1 MVSEKINIL
10 KTNLPKEVTLVAV
23 SKTKSS
29 EIILEANSK
38 GHLDFGE
45 NKVQELVQKHEVLP
59 KNIRWHMIGHLQSNK
74 VKYIAP
80 FVHLIHGVDSV
91 KILKEI
97 NKQGLKNNKKI
108 NCLLQIHIAK
118 EQNKFGFDLDEIKK
132 FIELEQHILWG
143 NIIIKGVMGMATF
156 TENKNLVKKEF
167 ELLRSNFEEL
177 KKYFTEDFD
186 TLSMGMSGDYKEAIL
201 AGSNMVRIGSSIFG
215 RR

>member
-118 EQNKFGFDLDEIKK
+118 EQNKFGFDIDEIKK
-132 FIELEQHILWG
+132 FIELEQHILWE

>member
-1 MVSEKINIL
+1 MISEKINIL
-10 KTNLPKEVTLVAV
+10 KTNLPKNVTLVAV

-74 VKYIAP
+74 VKHIAP

-132 FIELEQHILWG
+132 FIELEQHILWE

>member
-10 KTNLPKEVTLVAV
+10 KTNLPKNVTLVAV

-45 NKVQELVQKHEVLP
+45 NKVQELVQKYEVLP

-132 FIELEQHILWG
+132 FIELEQHVLWK

-167 ELLRSNFEEL
+167 EILRSNFEEL

-201 AGSNMVRIGSSIFG
+201 AGSNMIRIGSSIFG

>member
-10 KTNLPKEVTLVAV
+10 KTNLPKNVTLVAV

-45 NKVQELVQKHEVLP
+45 NKVQELVQKYEVLP

-97 NKQGLKNNKKI
+97 NKQGLKNDKKI

-132 FIELEQHILWG
+132 FIQLEQHVLWK

-167 ELLRSNFEEL
+167 EILRSNFEEL

>member
-10 KTNLPKEVTLVAV
+10 KTNLPKNVTLVAV

-45 NKVQELVQKHEVLP
+45 NKVQELVQKYEVLP

-118 EQNKFGFDLDEIKK
+118 EQNKFGFDIDEIKK
-132 FIELEQHILWG
+132 FIELEQHILWE

>member
-10 KTNLPKEVTLVAV
+10 KTNLPKNVTLVAV

-45 NKVQELVQKHEVLP
+45 NKVQELVQKYEVLP

-80 FVHLIHGVDSV
+80 FVHLIHGVDSL

-97 NKQGLKNNKKI
+97 NKQGVKNNRKI

-118 EQNKFGFDLDEIKK
+118 EQNKFGFDIDEIKK
-132 FIELEQHILWG
+132 FIELEQHVLWK

-167 ELLRSNFEEL
+167 EILRSNFEEL

>member
-1 MVSEKINIL
+1 
-10 KTNLPKEVTLVAV
+10 
-23 SKTKSS
+23 
-29 EIILEANSK
+29 
-38 GHLDFGE
+38 
-45 NKVQELVQKHEVLP
+45 
-59 KNIRWHMIGHLQSNK
+59 
-74 VKYIAP
+74 
-80 FVHLIHGVDSV
+80 V

-118 EQNKFGFDLDEIKK
+118 EQNKFGFDIDEIKK
-132 FIELEQHILWG
+132 FIELEQHILWE

>member
-1 MVSEKINIL
+1 
-10 KTNLPKEVTLVAV
+10 
-23 SKTKSS
+23 
-29 EIILEANSK
+29 
-38 GHLDFGE
+38 
-45 NKVQELVQKHEVLP
+45 
-59 KNIRWHMIGHLQSNK
+59 MIGHLQSNK

-118 EQNKFGFDLDEIKK
+118 EQNKFGFDIDEIKK
-132 FIELEQHILWG
+132 FIELEQHILWE

>member
-10 KTNLPKEVTLVAV
+10 KTNLPKNVTLVAV

-45 NKVQELVQKHEVLP
+45 NKVQELVQKYEVLP

-132 FIELEQHILWG
+132 FIELEQHVLWK

-167 ELLRSNFEEL
+167 EILRSNFEEL

>member
-132 FIELEQHILWG
+132 FIQLEQHVLWK

-167 ELLRSNFEEL
+167 EILRSNFEEL

>member
-1 MVSEKINIL
+1 
-10 KTNLPKEVTLVAV
+10 
-23 SKTKSS
+23 
-29 EIILEANSK
+29 
-38 GHLDFGE
+38 
-45 NKVQELVQKHEVLP
+45 LVQKHEVLP

-132 FIELEQHILWG
+132 FIELEQHILWE

>member
-10 KTNLPKEVTLVAV
+10 KTNLPKNVTLVAV

-108 NCLLQIHIAK
+108 NCLLQIHIDK

-132 FIELEQHILWG
+132 FIELEQHVLWK

-167 ELLRSNFEEL
+167 EILRSNFEEL

>member
-1 MVSEKINIL
+1 MISEKINIL
-10 KTNLPKEVTLVAV
+10 KTNLPKNVTLVAV

-132 FIELEQHILWG
+132 FIELEQHILWE

>member
-1 MVSEKINIL
+1 M
-10 KTNLPKEVTLVAV
+10 
-23 SKTKSS
+23 
-29 EIILEANSK
+29 
-38 GHLDFGE
+38 
-45 NKVQELVQKHEVLP
+45 
-59 KNIRWHMIGHLQSNK
+59 
-74 VKYIAP
+74 
-80 FVHLIHGVDSV
+80 
-91 KILKEI
+91 
-97 NKQGLKNNKKI
+97 KNNDKHTVTKKGNIKKNNGKI

-132 FIELEQHILWG
+132 FIQLEQHVLWK

-167 ELLRSNFEEL
+167 EILRSNFEEL

-215 RR
+215 TR

>member
-10 KTNLPKEVTLVAV
+10 KTNLPKNVTLVAV

-45 NKVQELVQKHEVLP
+45 NKVQELVQKYEVLP

-132 FIELEQHILWG
+132 FIQLEQHVLWK

-167 ELLRSNFEEL
+167 KILRSNFEEL

>member
-1 MVSEKINIL
+1 
-10 KTNLPKEVTLVAV
+10 
-23 SKTKSS
+23 
-29 EIILEANSK
+29 
-38 GHLDFGE
+38 
-45 NKVQELVQKHEVLP
+45 
-59 KNIRWHMIGHLQSNK
+59 
-74 VKYIAP
+74 
-80 FVHLIHGVDSV
+80 V

-132 FIELEQHILWG
+132 FIELEQHILWE